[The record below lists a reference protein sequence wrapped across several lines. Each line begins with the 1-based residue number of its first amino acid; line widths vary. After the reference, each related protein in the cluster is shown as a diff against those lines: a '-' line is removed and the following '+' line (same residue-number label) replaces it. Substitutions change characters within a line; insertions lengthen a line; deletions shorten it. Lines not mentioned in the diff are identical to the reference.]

1 MPNICPWCG
10 RKRAEGRVSRME
22 DVDGKNL
29 DLRVLRPGRRRA
41 GVCEW
46 AVWLTEA
53 LFKGPL
59 VIKVR

>member
-1 MPNICPWCG
+1 
-10 RKRAEGRVSRME
+10 ME
-22 DVDGKNL
+22 DVDGKNLDLRDGKNL

>member
-1 MPNICPWCG
+1 
-10 RKRAEGRVSRME
+10 ME